1 MDRWHIYISLIASLL
16 SCHQFQGAI
25 GSWRP
30 SGWSFHDGE
39 SASPAPGKPWVGNG
53 ANDHSAVVKPVSL
66 ALGNC
71 ALVSCDAE
79 AGAQGPTNIRDFPVY
94 CFQLFGNKHISP
106 HSLLADCGLSF
117 EQSALLWFIP
127 GNLQISV
134 QIGKSLFESCKIP
147 VFLNVHHRGQNFLN
161 SLW

>member
-1 MDRWHIYISLIASLL
+1 MDRWRIHISLIASLL

-30 SGWSFHDGE
+30 AGWSFHDGE
-39 SASPAPGKPWVGNG
+39 SASPAPRKPWVGNG
-53 ANDHSAVVKPVSL
+53 ASDHSAVVKPVSL

-79 AGAQGPTNIRDFPVY
+79 AGAQGPMNIRDFPVY

-106 HSLLADCGLSF
+106 HSLLADSFAGYLLNRVLYFGLF
-117 EQSALLWFIP
+117 QGI
-127 GNLQISV
+127 
-134 QIGKSLFESCKIP
+134 CK
-147 VFLNVHHRGQNFLN
+147 FLCK
-161 SLW
+161 